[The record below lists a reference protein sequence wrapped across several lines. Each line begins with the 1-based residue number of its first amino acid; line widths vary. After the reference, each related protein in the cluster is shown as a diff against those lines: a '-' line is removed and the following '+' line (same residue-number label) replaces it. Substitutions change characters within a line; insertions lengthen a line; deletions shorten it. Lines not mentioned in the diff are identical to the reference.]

1 MDDKK
6 ITLRELLNLT
16 EEEIDNSKIA
26 LCSYSYDLNKNI
38 YDIWFESNQK
48 DISYAYY
55 NSDKQKNYKV
65 GQTVFAFVQFPEN
78 NKHWVLVSVGKILES
93 SSESRLCK
101 FEPLKKYDG
110 MIGRLRIN
118 LATGKRFGFVY
129 NLSTYIDKAEV
140 IAIDDKNKEIVKFKG
155 FNEVTLSYK
164 DVETILNNPSCDYY
178 KILEHIKGIYCL
190 TDTFTGKLYIGSA
203 TGKDGIAGRWKDYII
218 TQDGGNKELISLK
231 EKECGDYFKKN
242 IKFVLIEF
250 FDISI
255 SDEYIKQRE
264 RYWKKAF
271 ETVKNG
277 YNDNY

>member
-1 MDDKK
+1 MQN
-6 ITLRELLNLT
+6 I
-16 EEEIDNSKIA
+16 EEIYMQHSNTVYKYLFCLTGNEDLSEELTQETFAIA
-26 LCSYSYDLNKNI
+26 
-38 YDIWFESNQK
+38 
-48 DISYAYY
+48 
-55 NSDKQKNYKV
+55 V
-65 GQTVFAFVQFPEN
+65 
-78 NKHWVLVSVGKILES
+78 
-93 SSESRLCK
+93 
-101 FEPLKKYDG
+101 
-110 MIGRLRIN
+110 
-118 LATGKRFGFVY
+118 
-129 NLSTYIDKAEV
+129 
-140 IAIDDKNKEIVKFKG
+140 KEIVKFKG